1 MFNTASCL
9 LSHASARYYYQ
20 STTVDPA
27 ASSFVEYK
35 AAAIV
40 QQCLPGPRLI
50 NSFMYAVRHRT
61 IAICHP
67 GRV

>member
-20 STTVDPA
+20 STTDDPA

-35 AAAIV
+35 AATSS
-40 QQCLPGPRLI
+40 PRDRAAVPAW
-50 NSFMYAVRHRT
+50 SKPHQFM
-61 IAICHP
+61 
-67 GRV
+67 